1 MLLLAGSLWEVVR
14 FFLVLLLL
22 ALLLE
27 EAAGAGARLL
37 PWLVF
42 AGSGN
47 LLVAAGG
54 ILLAALPDRYAGL
67 IGLLR
72 LGKGISV
79 FAFLLL
85 LLSGA
90 LGAVVDREVL
100 ALGPLVI
107 SLGPVMLGV
116 FALDLLFLAVLLWL
130 RGDKEDQPPGVG
142 VPGLTETEVGH
153 FH

>member
-1 MLLLAGSLWEVVR
+1 VAGSLWEGAR

-27 EAAGAGARLL
+27 EAGGAGPWVL

-54 ILLAALPDRYAGL
+54 IMLAAFPDRYAGL

-72 LGKGISV
+72 LGKAISV
-79 FAFLLL
+79 FSFLLL

-90 LGAVVDREVL
+90 LGPVVGREVL
-100 ALGPLVI
+100 AVGLLVI

-116 FALDLLFLAVLLWL
+116 FALDLLFLAALLWL
-130 RGDKEDQPPGVG
+130 RAGKDGQAPGVG
-142 VPGLTETEVGH
+142 LSGPAETEVQH
-153 FH
+153 IH